1 MNSSYKDSSVDN
13 LAKPWIIFNSE
24 TNNFQDGFNLCNKD
38 EEQSKNQVKQGHR
51 LKKRNSI
58 SSG

>member
-24 TNNFQDGFNLCNKD
+24 TNNCQDGFNLCNKD
-38 EEQSKNQVKQGHR
+38 
-51 LKKRNSI
+51 
-58 SSG
+58 